1 MKARDKEVTWQVT
14 WCDVIGLEH
23 GKKGLEDNIRA
34 PGVHMVA
41 LSKEWGRHEDK
52 AWTIG
57 QA

>member
-1 MKARDKEVTWQVT
+1 MKKACDKKVTWQVT
-14 WCDVIGLEH
+14 WCDIIGLE
-23 GKKGLEDNIRA
+23 DDVRA

-41 LSKEWGRHEDK
+41 LSKEWGGHEDE